1 MRRRVIGLFLPLAL
15 LIWGERHVA
24 VSARFGAQ
32 TGRLTATDV
41 AKRVQDRDTGRDSR
55 MRMRMK
61 LFDRHGRVRERALE
75 VTGLRGR
82 TAPGAPPT
90 APDGDRLLMRFTY
103 PNDIRGAS
111 FLVWEHPSSEDERFL
126 FLPSLGRVRRIA
138 GAETQDSFVGSDFT
152 YEDIGGR
159 EFDDYTYGFSGPDAE
174 RASWTPA
181 SGGAPRPAWRV
192 ESRRKDQSVQFPRAV
207 SLILHDTF
215 VVVQADIY
223 NRRNER
229 QKVYTVRRLEQVDGV
244 WTVMDSEI
252 TNSLEKTRTE
262 LTVEQA
268 DYNVGL
274 KETDFSRRELERG
287 AGRAGGG

>member
-1 MRRRVIGLFLPLAL
+1 MRRRFIGLFLPPAL
-15 LIWGERHVA
+15 LICAAGPVA
-24 VSARFGAQ
+24 LAARFGAQ
-32 TGRLTATDV
+32 TGRLTATEV

-61 LFDRHGRVRERALE
+61 LFDRHGRARERVLE

-82 TAPGAPPT
+82 AAPGAPPT
-90 APDGDRLLMRFTY
+90 APDGDRLLMRFMY
-103 PNDIRGAS
+103 PNDIRGTS

-159 EFDDYTYGFSGPDAE
+159 EFDDYTYSFSGPDAE

-181 SGGAPRPAWRV
+181 SGGLPRPAWRV
-192 ESRRKDQSVQFPRAV
+192 ESKRKDQSVLFPRAV
-207 SLILHDTF
+207 SLILQDTF

-252 TNSLEKTRTE
+252 SNALEKTRTE
-262 LTVEQA
+262 LIVEQA

-274 KETDFSRRELERG
+274 KESDFSRRELERG